1 MLEACIFSIDR
12 CTKNLAEIFYND
24 KQVTRNVSM
33 NEKVFYSE
41 KN

>member
-1 MLEACIFSIDR
+1 MLDACIFSIDR
-12 CTKNLAEIFYND
+12 CTKNLAEIFHND
-24 KQVTRNVSM
+24 KQAIRNVSM